1 MDNCNS
7 NKYNSCVYVVQVL
20 TFFSLSRELYLIED
34 GHRCL
39 SVLTMKSGCILL
51 SNLGVGL
58 LDEDEY
64 SK

>member
-1 MDNCNS
+1 MC
-7 NKYNSCVYVVQVL
+7 KCPA
-20 TFFSLSRELYLIED
+20 
-34 GHRCL
+34 
-39 SVLTMKSGCILL
+39 MKSGCILL